1 MNQSTCYKEVFYI
14 GNNKSRAMS
23 KLQADYLVVGGG
35 AMGMAFTDVVMTES
49 DKSVIIVDKNDRPG
63 GHWNNA
69 YPFVRLHQPSAFY
82 GVNSRPLGND
92 TIDHAGWNAGLYEL
106 ASGAEVVAYFD
117 QVMREQFIPS
127 GRVQYFPNCEY
138 LTDGTIASRVSGKTW
153 TVEAAKTVDATYMN
167 VTVPSVTMPAYEI
180 GVGVKC
186 FALNELPKHANSTA
200 NFVIIGAGK
209 TGIDACLWLLLNEV
223 DPNRITWVMPRD
235 SWLLDRSSIQPG
247 KLGGDAVSLFA
258 EQLRMAA
265 ESDSVEDLFDRVEQ
279 AGSLMRLDDQVTPSM
294 YRCATVTKPELE
306 QLQRI
311 KQIVRQG
318 RVKSLAPGKMV
329 LDEGV
334 VDLAPETLFVD
345 CSADGLERR
354 PIKTVFDGS
363 QLTLQAVRTC
373 QQVFS
378 AAFIAHCDLAFT
390 DEVEKNKICKPVP
403 HPDNHIDFL
412 RTTLA
417 NTVNGMVWSQ
427 YPDLKQWL
435 INARLDGASARG
447 AADPDPAAVA
457 SLAAVGQ
464 AAAGKLMQYIADAE
478 AQGL

>member
-1 MNQSTCYKEVFYI
+1 MND
-14 GNNKSRAMS
+14 
-23 KLQADYLVVGGG
+23 LQADYLVVGGG
-35 AMGMAFTDVVMTES
+35 AMGMAFTDILMTES
-49 DKSVIIVDKNDRPG
+49 DKTVIIVDRHDRPG

-82 GVNSRPLGND
+82 GVNSRQLGND

-106 ASGAEVVAYFD
+106 ASGSEVVAYFD

-127 GRVQYFPNCEY
+127 GRIQYFPNCEY
-138 LTDGTIASRVSGKTW
+138 LSDGTIASRVSGKTW
-153 TVEAAKTVDATYMN
+153 TVNAVKTVDATYMN
-167 VTVPSVTMPAYEI
+167 VTVPSVTKPSYEI
-180 GVGVKC
+180 AAGVSC
-186 FALNELPKHANSTA
+186 FPLNELGKRANSTA
-200 NFVIIGAGK
+200 SFVIIGAGK

-223 DPNRITWVMPRD
+223 DPDRITWVMPRD
-235 SWLLDRSSIQPG
+235 SWLLDRASIQPG
-247 KLGGDAVSLFA
+247 DLGGDAISLFTD
-258 EQLRMAA
+258 QLRMAA
-265 ESDSVEDLFDRVEQ
+265 ESDSVEDLFNRVEQ
-279 AGSLMRLDDQVTPSM
+279 AGSLLRFDDQVTPSM

-311 KQIVRQG
+311 KRIIRQG
-318 RVKSLAPGKMV
+318 RVKSLEPGKMV

-354 PIKTVFDGS
+354 PVKPVFDGN

-378 AAFIAHCDLAFT
+378 AAFIAHCELAFSE
-390 DEVEKNKICKPVP
+390 DAEKNKICNPVP

-417 NTVNGMVWSQ
+417 NTINGMVWSQ
-427 YPDLKQWL
+427 YPELKQWL
-435 INARLDGASARG
+435 ADSRLDGASVRG
-447 AADPDPAAVA
+447 VSNPDPAAA
-457 SLAAVGQ
+457 ANLAAVGG
-464 AAAGKLMQYIADAE
+464 AAAEKLIRYIAEAE

>member
-1 MNQSTCYKEVFYI
+1 
-14 GNNKSRAMS
+14 MS
-23 KLQADYLVVGGG
+23 NLQADYLVVGGG
-35 AMGMAFTDVVMTES
+35 AMGMAFTDVLMTES
-49 DKSVIIVDKNDRPG
+49 DKTVIIVDRHDRPG

-138 LTDGTIASRVSGKTW
+138 LSDGTIASRVSGKTW

-167 VTVPSVTMPAYEI
+167 VTVPSVTKPSYEI
-180 GVGVKC
+180 APGVSC
-186 FALNELPKHANSTA
+186 FALNELATRANSTA
-200 NFVIIGAGK
+200 SFVIIGAGK
-209 TGIDACLWLLLNEV
+209 TGIDACLWLLVNDV
-223 DPNRITWVMPRD
+223 APDRITWVMPRD
-235 SWLLDRSSIQPG
+235 SWLLDRASIQPG
-247 KLGGDAVSLFA
+247 ELGGDAITLFTD
-258 EQLRMAA
+258 QLRMAA
-265 ESDSVEDLFDRVEQ
+265 ESDSVEDLFNRVEQ
-279 AGSLMRLDDQVTPSM
+279 AGSLLRLDDQVTPSM

-306 QLQRI
+306 QLRRI
-311 KQIVRQG
+311 KHIVRQG
-318 RVKSLAPGKMV
+318 RVKSLAVGKMV

-354 PIKTVFDGS
+354 PVKPVFDGS

-378 AAFIAHCDLAFT
+378 AAFIAHCDLAFD
-390 DEVEKNKICKPVP
+390 DEAQKNKICNPVP

-417 NTVNGMVWSQ
+417 NTINGIVWSQ
-427 YPDLKQWL
+427 YPDLKAWL
-435 INARLDGASARG
+435 GNSRLDAASVRG
-447 AADPDPAAVA
+447 AASPDPAA
-457 SLAAVGQ
+457 AAEFAAIGQ
-464 AAAGKLMQYIADAE
+464 KAAEKLMRYIAEADARGE
-478 AQGL
+478 

>member
-1 MNQSTCYKEVFYI
+1 MND
-14 GNNKSRAMS
+14 
-23 KLQADYLVVGGG
+23 LQADYLVVGGG
-35 AMGMAFTDVVMTES
+35 AMGMAFTDILMTES
-49 DKSVIIVDKNDRPG
+49 DKTVIIVDRHDRPG

-82 GVNSRPLGND
+82 GVNSRQLGND

-106 ASGAEVVAYFD
+106 ASGSEVVAYFD

-127 GRVQYFPNCEY
+127 GRIQYFPNCEY
-138 LTDGTIASRVSGKTW
+138 LSDGTIASRVSGKTW
-153 TVEAAKTVDATYMN
+153 TVNAVKTVDATYMN
-167 VTVPSVTMPAYEI
+167 VTVPSVTKPSYEI
-180 GVGVKC
+180 AAGVSC
-186 FALNELPKHANSTA
+186 FPLNELGKRANSTA
-200 NFVIIGAGK
+200 SFAIIGAGK

-223 DPNRITWVMPRD
+223 DPDRITWVMPRD
-235 SWLLDRSSIQPG
+235 SWLLDRASIQPG
-247 KLGGDAVSLFA
+247 DLGGDAISLFTD
-258 EQLRMAA
+258 QLRMAA
-265 ESDSVEDLFDRVEQ
+265 ESDSVEDLFNRVEQ
-279 AGSLMRLDDQVTPSM
+279 AGSLLRFDDQVTPSM

-311 KQIVRQG
+311 KRIIRQG
-318 RVKSLAPGKMV
+318 RVKSLEPGKMV

-354 PIKTVFDGS
+354 PVKPVFDGN

-378 AAFIAHCDLAFT
+378 AAFIAHCELAFSE
-390 DEVEKNKICKPVP
+390 DAEKNKICNPVP

-417 NTVNGMVWSQ
+417 NTINGMVWSQ
-427 YPDLKQWL
+427 YPELKQWL
-435 INARLDGASARG
+435 ADSRLDGASVRG
-447 AADPDPAAVA
+447 VSNPDPAAA
-457 SLAAVGQ
+457 ANLAAVGG
-464 AAAGKLMQYIADAE
+464 AAAEKLIRYIAEAE